1 MVPCNHWNNDLFTR
15 VPPFSND
22 NRPFNSPLCI
32 FVPPS
37 RDRHVFPIQN
47 CVGVGYE
54 RFVVSIFVVSRKAV
68 IFANRLSNDRR
79 ACFGN
84 NSRRE
89 IFSLFFRDSQS
100 WIHLN
105 PSTRFSYSG
114 PSGGSISQRS
124 NSKPSNFQTLR
135 AISNDLGI
143 GQLTWCSET
152 MRDGS
157 WIPAADYVFT
167 GED

>member
-22 NRPFNSPLCI
+22 NRPFNSQLCI
-32 FVPPS
+32 FVPPF

-89 IFSLFFRDSQS
+89 IELFLFF
-100 WIHLN
+100 
-105 PSTRFSYSG
+105 
-114 PSGGSISQRS
+114 
-124 NSKPSNFQTLR
+124 
-135 AISNDLGI
+135 
-143 GQLTWCSET
+143 
-152 MRDGS
+152 
-157 WIPAADYVFT
+157 
-167 GED
+167 